1 MIGDFNA
8 ISNLSYG
15 SWVIVDDTFY
25 IMIIMKAGM
34 YPVVKYPVAQV
45 DIKAWLIGE
54 RHMHVS
60 SAPSLRG
67 RFIEEQHMRRIPS
80 DSSWRQRGLLKN
92 TYPEYIPIDPSCR

>member
-25 IMIIMKAGM
+25 ITITMKART

-45 DIKAWLIGE
+45 DVKA
-54 RHMHVS
+54 
-60 SAPSLRG
+60 
-67 RFIEEQHMRRIPS
+67 
-80 DSSWRQRGLLKN
+80 
-92 TYPEYIPIDPSCR
+92 

>member
-45 DIKAWLIGE
+45 DIKA
-54 RHMHVS
+54 
-60 SAPSLRG
+60 
-67 RFIEEQHMRRIPS
+67 
-80 DSSWRQRGLLKN
+80 
-92 TYPEYIPIDPSCR
+92 